1 MPRRTKTNELTETQ
15 LPINPSRIE
24 DIDFAMFKYL
34 DEILDIHCDTNKG
47 FKKVPVLFSTQERA
61 HMIKNNVN
69 LRDSNTTLIYPLI
82 SLERTSVSKDPANR
96 GVYHGNVPGINDEKG
111 GSITVARRVKQS
123 KTSLRANADSIRRS
137 LSGADKARKTF
148 PRENSKVVY
157 EVISIPQPVY
167 IDVSYTVSI
176 TTEYVQQMNQILA
189 PIITDRGAINSFFI
203 SHEGNR
209 YEAFVDASFSLANN
223 AASLGEDERLF
234 KTDVTINVLG
244 YIIGGDKNQDKPN
257 IVIRESAAEI
267 VFQNER
273 ALLEEEVEFVQKV
286 ELESGVF
293 RLADQVRSSKKII
306 PRKIKPFGKP

>member
-24 DIDFAMFKYL
+24 DIDFAMYNYL
-34 DEILDIHCDTNKG
+34 NDSLDIHCDTNKG

-61 HMIKNNVN
+61 HMIKINKDI
-69 LRDSNTTLIYPLI
+69 RKKGTLIYPLI
-82 SLERTSVSKDPANR
+82 SLERTSVSKDPGNR
-96 GVYHGNVPGINDEKG
+96 GIYHGNVPGINDEKG
-111 GSITVARRVKQS
+111 GSITVARRVNQS

-137 LSGADKARKTF
+137 LSGADKFRKTF

>member
-24 DIDFAMFKYL
+24 DIDFAMYNYL
-34 DEILDIHCDTNKG
+34 NDSLDIHCDTNKG

-61 HMIKNNVN
+61 HMIKINKDI
-69 LRDSNTTLIYPLI
+69 RKKGTLIYPLI
-82 SLERTSVSKDPANR
+82 SLERTSVSKDPGNR
-96 GVYHGNVPGINDEKG
+96 GIYHGNVPEINDEKG

-123 KTSLRANADSIRRS
+123 KTSLRANADSIRKS
-137 LSGADKARKTF
+137 LSGADKYVKTS
-148 PRENSKVVY
+148 PRNNKKIVY
-157 EVISIPQPVY
+157 EVVSIPQPVY

-244 YIIGGDKNQDKPN
+244 YIVGGDKNQDKPN

-293 RLADQVRSSKKII
+293 RLADQARASKKII

>member
-24 DIDFAMFKYL
+24 DIDFAMYNYL
-34 DEILDIHCDTNKG
+34 NDSLDIHCDTNKG

-61 HMIKNNVN
+61 HMIKINKDI
-69 LRDSNTTLIYPLI
+69 RKKGTLIYPLI
-82 SLERTSVSKDPANR
+82 SLERTSVSKDPGNR
-96 GVYHGNVPGINDEKG
+96 GIYHGNVPEINDEKG

-123 KTSLRANADSIRRS
+123 KTSLRANADSIRKS
-137 LSGADKARKTF
+137 LSGADKYVKTS
-148 PRENSKVVY
+148 PRNNKKIVY
-157 EVISIPQPVY
+157 EVVSIPQPVY

-234 KTDVTINVLG
+234 KTDVTISVLG
-244 YIIGGDKNQDKPN
+244 YIVGGDKNQDKPN

-293 RLADQVRSSKKII
+293 RLADQARASKKII

>member
-1 MPRRTKTNELTETQ
+1 
-15 LPINPSRIE
+15 
-24 DIDFAMFKYL
+24 
-34 DEILDIHCDTNKG
+34 
-47 FKKVPVLFSTQERA
+47 
-61 HMIKNNVN
+61 
-69 LRDSNTTLIYPLI
+69 LI

>member
-24 DIDFAMFKYL
+24 DIDFAMYNYL
-34 DEILDIHCDTNKG
+34 NDSLDIHCDTNKG

-61 HMIKNNVN
+61 HMIKINKDI
-69 LRDSNTTLIYPLI
+69 RKKGTLIYPLI
-82 SLERTSVSKDPANR
+82 SLERTSVSKDPGNR
-96 GVYHGNVPGINDEKG
+96 GIYHGNVPEINDEKG
-111 GSITVARRVKQS
+111 GSITVARRVNQS

-137 LSGADKARKTF
+137 LSGADKFRKTF